1 MHVSY
6 LMWLLLIML
15 MITPGIGAVS
25 SQEQIWTNENTDKFF
40 NTPDKPT
47 LVTFNSCVKILSI
60 TTNHWNYGKGDNPGK
75 ISLFHEDGTQYGPW
89 GTFGKNGTKNELNVY
104 WVSNPGD
111 ELKPGTYSVADSN
124 PTTWAYNDGSD
135 NRGIVTVAF
144 EPAACL
150 NESGNV
156 SLESQ
161 ETITPIPT
169 IPEEMEGGVTITT
182 GDLDP
187 ATLKGGANNTETVP
201 VIEQVAFRPISSS
214 IHGGDPAYVMLRV
227 KNTGGRALE
236 DGYVTIRFISKD
248 GKFSYKGGTAHL
260 PTIYPG
266 EERDVPLIIKTQGA
280 GEKKTGNTLYCSEY
294 LLDGSINEL
303 MEGGYFEKRGEL
315 SMPREKFI
323 DISGCCQEPYSGTS
337 VRGCR
342 GE

>member
-1 MHVSY
+1 MHILY
-6 LMWLLLIML
+6 LTCILLMMV
-15 MITPGIGAVS
+15 MIPLGVGVVS
-25 SQEQIWTNENTDKFF
+25 SQEQIWTNENPDKLF

-60 TTNHWNYGKGDNPGK
+60 TTNHWNYGKGDDPGK
-75 ISLFHEDGTQYGPW
+75 IMLFHEDGTQYGPW
-89 GTFGKNGTKNELNVY
+89 GTFGKNGTKNEQNVY
-104 WVSNPGD
+104 WISNPGD
-111 ELKPGTYSVADSN
+111 VLKPGTYSVADSN

-135 NRGIVTVAF
+135 NRGIVTVIF
-144 EPAACL
+144 EPVECL
-150 NESGNV
+150 NESDNV

-161 ETITPIPT
+161 EINTPIPT
-169 IPEEMEGGVTITT
+169 IPEEMEGGVTITA

-187 ATLKGGANNTETVP
+187 ATLKGGANTTETVP

-227 KNTGGRALE
+227 KNTGERALE

-248 GKFSYKGGTAHL
+248 GKYSYKGGTAHL

-266 EERDVPLIIKTQGA
+266 EERDVPLIIKTEGA

-315 SMPREKFI
+315 SMPREQFI
-323 DISGCCQEPYSGTS
+323 DINGCCQEPYSGTS

-342 GE
+342 G